1 MTIRV
6 HVALEKFIQD
16 AVIITEKKSIEKAPL
31 HWKILWRLRNTPS
44 KNVYILLY
52 LPVHLLFRI
61 LKVTLNGIEIKNFV
75 YSADLSWLFHL
86 SFSALR
92 EAFSEFDKN
101 KDGFISQEEL
111 TDAMTSFGHVTSNED
126 VEQMIK
132 VVDSDGELFLIKSKF
147 GGCC

>member
-1 MTIRV
+1 MIIPPV
-6 HVALEKFIQD
+6 VFI
-16 AVIITEKKSIEKAPL
+16 
-31 HWKILWRLRNTPS
+31 
-44 KNVYILLY
+44 
-52 LPVHLLFRI
+52 F
-61 LKVTLNGIEIKNFV
+61 
-75 YSADLSWLFHL
+75 
-86 SFSALR
+86 
-92 EAFSEFDKN
+92 AFSEFDKN